1 MARFRPSTIFV
12 ADYRQ
17 VTTATATIATR
28 DRVIGVNFAG
38 GVTLTLPRAS
48 QVRGRFIVNDESGL
62 ASGNNITMVPV
73 TGSGETIDGS
83 SSNVIDS
90 NFGSRGYYSNGSN
103 WFTI

>member
-12 ADYRQ
+12 ADYRR

-28 DRVIGVNFAG
+28 DRIIGVNFAG
-38 GVTLTLPRAS
+38 GVTLTLPRAT

-62 ASGNNITMVPV
+62 AGANNITVTLA

-83 SSNVIDS
+83 SSNVIDANYS
-90 NFGSRGYYSNGSN
+90 SRGYYSNGTN
-103 WFTI
+103 WFTV

>member
-12 ADYRQ
+12 ADYRS

-28 DRVIGVNFAG
+28 DRIIGVNFAG
-38 GVTLTLPRAS
+38 GVTLTLPSAS

-62 ASGNNITMVPV
+62 AGANNITMVP
-73 TGSGETIDGS
+73 TGGQTIDGS
-83 SSNVIDS
+83 SSDVIDF
-90 NFGSRGYYSNGSN
+90 NNGSRGYYSNGSN